1 MRKRA
6 HAEGQGQC
14 RQKRA
19 SNMAESTDAEA
30 SLNKKVYKGFV
41 LVVKYIPFITAF
53 CYMLNTELAY
63 IGLTFE
69 PLSNL
74 AGMSLTT
81 WLFLYIASI
90 AFKFCIYHRLFLW
103 YIFAD
108 DTLNIVDYYI
118 TIPVSTDNLLMLHN
132 ILLGLVLFTV
142 LYVYVRHC

>member
-1 MRKRA
+1 M
-6 HAEGQGQC
+6 
-14 RQKRA
+14 
-19 SNMAESTDAEA
+19 SSTVESTVVEA

-90 AFKFCIYHRLFLW
+90 VFKFCVYHRLFLW

-118 TIPVSTDNLLMLHN
+118 TIPMSTDNLLMLHN
-132 ILLGLVLFTV
+132 ILLGLVLFAV
-142 LYVYVRHC
+142 LYVYIRHS